1 MIKSIPFSNAA
12 AIVAVGFSI
21 ICWVLT
27 LVAPDFVFG
36 IATSWSHMINFD
48 VVRLENTASFGEAL
62 IGFISLGIVVWVS
75 AYVFTECNNYFAKG
89 K

>member
-1 MIKSIPFSNAA
+1 MIKSIPFANAA
-12 AIVAVGFSI
+12 AMVAVGLSA

-36 IATSWSHMINFD
+36 VANSWFHMINLD
-48 VVRLENTASFGEAL
+48 AVRMSGTSSFGEAL
-62 IGFISLGIVVWVS
+62 IGFVSLGAVTWVS
-75 AYVFTECNNYFAKG
+75 AYVFTECHNYFVKS